1 MAVEVNESDLPE
13 GTPSRPSRGF
23 RAHLQGVALHDLI
36 QVENLARSSGVFA
49 ILSGDRVG
57 YLHMLHGDLIH
68 AEAEG
73 LSGEQAALE
82 ILSWHEGEFR
92 NCERVLAN
100 APTVHASLQALLL
113 RLAKES
119 DEARHMETSSSLAST
134 GTRRRDTGRL
144 VSERPVSSP
153 SRATRLSADGLSRA
167 EVLLNDRG
175 ELLDGRGHGYDEFA
189 SEVAYAAR
197 LAEIIGQALGAGE
210 LRAMGVHGKSNEL
223 LIRRLPNANVLGI
236 VRAVKG
242 GEPLAAHADRAEDP
256 DDIELLPA
264 RGDEMPIGPA
274 SKPRIP

>member
-1 MAVEVNESDLPE
+1 
-13 GTPSRPSRGF
+13 
-23 RAHLQGVALHDLI
+23 LQGVALHDLI
-36 QVENLARSSGVFA
+36 QVENLARSTGVFA

-57 YLHMLHGDLIH
+57 YLHMSQGELIH
-68 AEAEG
+68 AEAQG
-73 LSGEQAALE
+73 LSGEAAALE

-92 NCERVLAN
+92 NCERMLAQVS
-100 APTVHASLQALLL
+100 TVHASLQALLL

-119 DEARHMETSSSLAST
+119 DEARHLDNSSLAST

-144 VSERPVSSP
+144 VSERPIAAA

-197 LAEIIGQALGAGE
+197 LAELIGQALGAGE

-242 GEPLAAHADRAEDP
+242 GESVDTNAERAED
-256 DDIELLPA
+256 A
-264 RGDEMPIGPA
+264 DEFALVFERAEDTPVGPA

>member
-1 MAVEVNESDLPE
+1 VNVEVNESDLPE
-13 GTPSRPSRGF
+13 GPQSRPSAGF

-36 QVENLARSSGVFA
+36 QVENLARSTGVFA

-57 YLHMLHGDLIH
+57 YLHMLHGELIH
-68 AEAEG
+68 AEAQG
-73 LSGEQAALE
+73 VSGEQAALE

-92 NCERVLAN
+92 NCERQLAP
-100 APTVHASLQALLL
+100 APSIHASLQALLL

-119 DEARHMETSSSLAST
+119 DEARHAETSSLAST

-144 VSERPVSSP
+144 VSERPLTAA

-175 ELLDGRGHGYDEFA
+175 ELLDGRGHGYDELA

-210 LRAMGVHGKSNEL
+210 LRAVGVHGKSNER

-236 VRAVKG
+236 VRAAKG
-242 GEPLAAHADRAEDP
+242 SEPEANERAEAP
-256 DDIELLPA
+256 VDIAFIP
-264 RGDEMPIGPA
+264 P